1 MLSNSLD
8 ETLSISSVVS
18 SPAFS
23 GIEASTAKGKDY
35 SESFSLKPEDNSR
48 LSNLCG
54 QYNEHLSQIE
64 SRLNVSI
71 SHRGG
76 QFQVFGAK
84 NAAFQASAIIKQL
97 YLDTQKQV
105 LSPRNVQLYLQE
117 SSLESLLTEKSKD
130 AQNVQD
136 AQRDKQT
143 ESDLDQAKVLK
154 LRNKTIKARGAN
166 QHHYLRKVETN
177 DINFGVGPAGTG
189 KTYLAVA
196 LAVKALEEGK
206 VQRLILARPA
216 VEAGERLG
224 FLPGDLA
231 QKIDPYLR
239 PLYDALYEM
248 LGFDQVEKLIER
260 NVIEV
265 APLAFMRGRTLNEAF
280 VILDESQNTTREQMK
295 MFLTRLGFGS
305 KAIITGDMTQTDL
318 PNRNSS
324 GLHQAVEIL
333 KDVKGVSF
341 TFFDKKDVVRHAMVQ
356 RVVEAYE
363 SYELKSENLS
373 QNKLAKKS

>member
-1 MLSNSLD
+1 MTEVLSERVTKL
-8 ETLSISSVVS
+8 
-18 SPAFS
+18 
-23 GIEASTAKGKDY
+23 K
-35 SESFSLKPEDNSR
+35 SENFYLKPEDNAQ

-54 QYNEHLSQIE
+54 QYDEHLSQIE
-64 SRLNVSI
+64 ARLNVSI
-71 SHRGG
+71 EHRGA
-76 QFQVFGAK
+76 QFHIHGEKTAVY
-84 NAAFQASAIIKQL
+84 QASAIIKQL
-97 YLDTQKQV
+97 YVDAKMQV

-117 SSLESLLTEKSKD
+117 SSLESLLTEKLKKSQ
-130 AQNVQD
+130 AG
-136 AQRDKQT
+136 T
-143 ESDLDQAKVLK
+143 EPDQALDQALDQAKVLK

-166 QHHYLRKVETN
+166 QHHYLRMVETS

-196 LAVKALEEGK
+196 LAVKALEEGS

-260 NVIEV
+260 NIIEV

-305 KAIITGDMTQTDL
+305 KAIITGDLTQTDL
-318 PNRNSS
+318 PNRESS
-324 GLHQAVEIL
+324 GLHQAVDIL

-363 SYELKSENLS
+363 NHE
-373 QNKLAKKS
+373 KKQTGSTKK